1 MEILLSVCLMI
12 GKFCFGAVSI
22 IAILGFFFMMFYYYK
37 ETIDDFELGKIGVTM
52 LAITYIVICL
62 AGTYQTYIIAR
73 YVLS

>member
-1 MEILLSVCLMI
+1 METLFNICLMI

-52 LAITYIVICL
+52 LTITYVVICL

-73 YVLS
+73 YVLG